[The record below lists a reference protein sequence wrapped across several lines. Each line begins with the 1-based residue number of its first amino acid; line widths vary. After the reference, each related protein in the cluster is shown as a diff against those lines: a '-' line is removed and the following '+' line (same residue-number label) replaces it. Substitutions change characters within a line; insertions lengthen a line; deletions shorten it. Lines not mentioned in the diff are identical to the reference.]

1 MRRRRPRRRGVVRA
15 PLTGKNSLGIAGGPS
30 RRFTSRGFEAMADEI
45 AQPHDRLFRAVFSDT
60 AEAATGLNESRSQA
74 LKEQLASGT

>member
-1 MRRRRPRRRGVVRA
+1 
-15 PLTGKNSLGIAGGPS
+15 
-30 RRFTSRGFEAMADEI
+30 MADEI